1 MRVGRKF
8 GAEMDFGA
16 QMGPW
21 RAQVGAGD
29 RLGAHMRPHA
39 ATRGADSPNHVGSDR
54 QLPTRADQGHAPEM
68 SEQLPGTRKACV
80 RLAASMMLCVWC

>member
-1 MRVGRKF
+1 MRIGRKF

-29 RLGAHMRPHA
+29 RLGAHTRPQA
-39 ATRGADSPNHVGSDR
+39 ATRGADSPNHVGVDKAVA
-54 QLPTRADQGHAPEM
+54 TRADQGQAPEI
-68 SEQLPGTRKACV
+68 SEQLPGTRRACV
-80 RLAASMMLCVWC
+80 RLAASLMLCGL